1 MVAGAPL
8 DREAALCFL
17 SIRVPFLD
25 HWTEQFFQNFDFLQ
39 RVTMVNENNNNI
51 LN

>member
-8 DREAALCFL
+8 DREAALRFS
-17 SIRVPFLD
+17 SIRVPLLG
-25 HWTEQFFQNFDFLQ
+25 HWTEQSFQNFDFLQ
-39 RVTMVNENNNNI
+39 RVPMVNENNNNI